1 MPMSTYTDLAN
12 SVTAFAGQEGNSE
25 FTNQVGT
32 FIELG
37 EADIYRS
44 LRHDRMVK
52 SYAMTGSAP
61 YLIPDDFLE
70 AVAVNHGYAVCEYQ
84 PPEILLNAEAS
95 TEPPTQWSI
104 FGSEFVFN
112 GTPTAET
119 VVSYFAKLPALVT
132 QPNALFLLNPDLFL
146 YAALAHAMIFLRDE
160 GRQSVWAAL
169 FKQKLQE
176 IEAASWHARLP
187 KQQPLKTRII

>member
-1 MPMSTYTDLAN
+1 MSTYSDLSTA
-12 SVTAFAGQEGNSE
+12 VTSFAGQEGNSE

-32 FIELG
+32 FVELG
-37 EADIYRS
+37 EADVYRS

-52 SYAMTGSAP
+52 SYALSGSAP

-70 AVAVNHGYAVCEYQ
+70 PVAVNHGYTACEYR
-84 PPEILLNAEAS
+84 PPEIILAVEA
-95 TEPPTQWSI
+95 TLEAPTAWGI

-112 GTPTAET
+112 GLPTAET

-160 GRQSVWAAL
+160 GRQAVWTGL
-169 FKQKLQE
+169 FRQKLDE
-176 IEAASWHARLP
+176 INAASWHARLP
-187 KQQPLKTRII
+187 KQQLLRQRIF

>member
-1 MPMSTYTDLAN
+1 MSTYSDLSTA
-12 SVTAFAGQEGNSE
+12 VTSFAGQEGNSE
-25 FTNQVGT
+25 FTNMVGT

-52 SYAMTGSAP
+52 SYALSGAAP

-70 AVAVNHGYAVCEYQ
+70 PVAVNQGYAMCEYK
-84 PPEILLNAEAS
+84 PPEVLLAVAASAEV
-95 TEPPTQWSI
+95 PTAWSI
-104 FGSEFVFN
+104 YGSEFVFDGAPN
-112 GTPTAET
+112 AET

-132 QPNALFLLNPDLFL
+132 QPNALFILNPDLFL